1 MSALTKWV
9 DPLWTNGSWKPSIVE
24 DFFGKD
30 FDNYFN
36 GMFKGVSIPSVN
48 ISQTADSFEIELAAP
63 GLKKEDFKVNVE
75 DDVLTIS
82 SEQEQEIE
90 DKKKKYTRREYS
102 FSSFSRSFVLPKGIN
117 AEAVKAEYTEGVLKI
132 KLPKV
137 EVTPKKK
144 AKEISI
150 S

>member
-9 DPLWTNGSWKPSIVE
+9 DPLWTNGWKPSIVE

-36 GMFKGVSIPSVN
+36 GMFRGMSIPSVN

-63 GLKKEDFKVNVE
+63 GLKKEDFKINVE

-82 SEQEQEIE
+82 SEKEEE
-90 DKKKKYTRREYS
+90 KEEKKKKYTRREYS
-102 FSSFSRSFVLPKGIN
+102 FSSFSRSFVLPKDIN
-117 AEAVKAEYTEGVLKI
+117 AEGVKAEYTEGVLKV

-144 AKEISI
+144 AKEIAI